1 MGRTLFEAG
10 KSGNT
15 QRLARTILRP
25 ALGQAER
32 RGYVARNVV
41 ALTDAPAVKVDERP
55 VRTPERAK
63 QLFDAPVTTAVPAVI
78 SSFSSFKRL
87 TGLTDIR
94 SEDGPPTVNR
104 EYTEAS
110 GGEWMILS
118 AKHGSSTRRTSFA
131 GRPMSPWRAERPRSD
146 GTYFDELKPDCNQ
159 SPRLI
164 TALRLSLT
172 VRPHGQVCKT

>member
-1 MGRTLFEAG
+1 MDSPGLTRIGRYQPDGTVTDWQSRIKVGISDPA
-10 KSGNT
+10 SVHI
-15 QRLARTILRP
+15 QVQVILR
-25 ALGQAER
+25 ACSI
-32 RGYVARNVV
+32 
-41 ALTDAPAVKVDERP
+41 
-55 VRTPERAK
+55 
-63 QLFDAPVTTAVPAVI
+63 DAPVTTAVRAVI
-78 SSFSSFKRL
+78 SSFSSSKRL

-110 GGEWMILS
+110 GDEWMILS

-131 GRPMSPWRAERPRSD
+131 GRPMSPSRAERPRSD

-172 VRPHGQVCKT
+172 VRPHG

>member
-1 MGRTLFEAG
+1 MWIHLDLRVLGATSRTV
-10 KSGNT
+10 
-15 QRLARTILRP
+15 QYRLAVKDKGRYLGPCFGSHPSAGDLTGLLHRRP
-25 ALGQAER
+25 GHDRGAL
-32 RGYVARNVV
+32 
-41 ALTDAPAVKVDERP
+41 
-55 VRTPERAK
+55 
-63 QLFDAPVTTAVPAVI
+63 VI
-78 SSFSSFKRL
+78 SSFSSSKRL

-110 GGEWMILS
+110 GDEWMILS

-131 GRPMSPWRAERPRSD
+131 GRPMSPSRAERPRSD
-146 GTYFDELKPDCNQ
+146 GTYFDELEPDCNQ

-172 VRPHGQVCKT
+172 VRPHG